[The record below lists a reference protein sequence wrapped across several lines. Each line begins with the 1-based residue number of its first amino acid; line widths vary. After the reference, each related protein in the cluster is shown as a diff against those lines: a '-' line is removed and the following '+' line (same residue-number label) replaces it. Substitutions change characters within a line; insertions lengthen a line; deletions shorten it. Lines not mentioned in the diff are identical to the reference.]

1 MEETQMHDEEQLQK
15 IMEQLQ
21 SQFDPRK
28 FMTPSQREI
37 AELSDDA
44 LSAEYLLV
52 QSKTSNRSRMQRD
65 FIVTGPDGNA
75 FYLLGTAMSLARQF
89 DIDGESIVNE
99 MISADYEHL
108 LEVFEDNFGEFVTL
122 YR

>member
-37 AELSDDA
+37 AELSDEA

-65 FIVTGPDGNA
+65 FIVTR
-75 FYLLGTAMSLARQF
+75 YEF
-89 DIDGESIVNE
+89 DLQQKQI
-99 MISADYEHL
+99 
-108 LEVFEDNFGEFVTL
+108 EVDNLNQETND
-122 YR
+122 

>member
-1 MEETQMHDEEQLQK
+1 MEETQMPDDEQLQK

-37 AELSDDA
+37 AELSDDE

-52 QSKTSNRSRMQRD
+52 QAK
-65 FIVTGPDGNA
+65 
-75 FYLLGTAMSLARQF
+75 SLTLAIHGF
-89 DIDGESIVNE
+89 SIIYKN
-99 MISADYEHL
+99 
-108 LEVFEDNFGEFVTL
+108 N
-122 YR
+122 

>member
-1 MEETQMHDEEQLQK
+1 MEETQIPDDEQLQK

-37 AELSDDA
+37 AELSEEE

-52 QSKTSNRSRMQRD
+52 QAKTSNRSRMQRD
-65 FIVTGPDGNA
+65 FIVTR
-75 FYLLGTAMSLARQF
+75 YEF
-89 DIDGESIVNE
+89 DLQQKQIEQ
-99 MISADYEHL
+99 
-108 LEVFEDNFGEFVTL
+108 DNLNSETND
-122 YR
+122 

>member
-44 LSAEYLLV
+44 LFGEYILV
-52 QSKTSNRSRMQRD
+52 QAKISKRSSKQREY
-65 FIVTGPDGNA
+65 IATRYN
-75 FYLLGTAMSLARQF
+75 LLAQQKQ
-89 DIDGESIVNE
+89 I
-99 MISADYEHL
+99 
-108 LEVFEDNFGEFVTL
+108 EVDNLNQETND
-122 YR
+122 